1 MDFLV
6 PVKLS
11 GQRYRIMFLHEIK
24 NFGPVEWL
32 AVFPKIM
39 TILTDLAISTTGF
52 PKSSHLSWHT

>member
-1 MDFLV
+1 MAFLV
-6 PVKLS
+6 LVNLC
-11 GQRYRIMFLHEIK
+11 GQRYRIVFLHQIK

-52 PKSSHLSWHT
+52 PKSSHLS